1 VFGHIEAGL
10 RSFDRSMPEEVNRVV
25 ADHVTDFAFAPTD
38 EAATNLAGE
47 GITEKAYVT
56 GNTVVDACHE
66 HRPIAENES
75 SVLSELNLR
84 SGEYAVATIHRPRN
98 TDTPERLRRVLAS
111 LDGRN
116 FPVVLPAHPRLI
128 EETRAIGFEPAGSL
142 RLVEPLDY
150 LDFLELV
157 ANARVVVTDSGGVQ
171 EEASVIEVPC
181 LTVRPNTERPE
192 TIEAGVN
199 ELLEPEDMGSRLDT
213 VFGDDA
219 VHESMAGH
227 PNLYGDGMAGTRI
240 VEILLGEL

>member
-1 VFGHIEAGL
+1 
-10 RSFDRSMPEEVNRVV
+10 
-25 ADHVTDFAFAPTD
+25 
-38 EAATNLAGE
+38 
-47 GITEKAYVT
+47 
-56 GNTVVDACHE
+56 
-66 HRPIAENES
+66 
-75 SVLSELNLR
+75 
-84 SGEYAVATIHRPRN
+84 
-98 TDTPERLRRVLAS
+98 
-111 LDGRN
+111 
-116 FPVVLPAHPRLI
+116 
-128 EETRAIGFEPAGSL
+128 
-142 RLVEPLDY
+142 

-219 VHESMAGH
+219 VHESMTGH